1 MNNAE
6 NALPSDSGNIT
17 EYKTWLFFDEC
28 SCIRVEQ
35 CNYFDIIRVIQCY
48 VFEFIYRFL
57 HEYYLYSKFPL
68 IYDIVVDFEQL
79 YRCAFS
85 YI

>member
-28 SCIRVEQ
+28 SYIRIE
-35 CNYFDIIRVIQCY
+35 
-48 VFEFIYRFL
+48 
-57 HEYYLYSKFPL
+57 
-68 IYDIVVDFEQL
+68 
-79 YRCAFS
+79 
-85 YI
+85 